1 MSPAPAIRA
10 FVALP
15 LPQAYQDGLAAVQRD
30 WERRL
35 RSKLAW
41 TRPGNWHLTL
51 KFLGDVDEARL
62 PALAAALGGVRWAG
76 FTAQGAGGGFFPP
89 RPAPA
94 ARGRRWQPR
103 VLWAGLVRGAA
114 EATALASAIE
124 KALLPLGFP
133 AEERLF
139 SPHLTLARIKWS
151 EPDPWDEVISD
162 LAGRPWPEFP
172 AAAFTLYRSEL
183 RPGGPVYTA
192 LSTFAA
198 GRQATGSPPC

>member
-1 MSPAPAIRA
+1 MSAVRA

-15 LPQAYQDGLAAVQRD
+15 LPPAYQDGLAAVRTN

-35 RSKLAW
+35 RSKLNW

-51 KFLGDVDEARL
+51 KFLGDVDQDRL
-62 PALAAALGGVRWAG
+62 PALAAALGAVRCPE
-76 FTAQGAGGGFFPP
+76 FSLQGGAGGFFPP
-89 RPAPA
+89 QVEGR
-94 ARGRRWQPR
+94 RRWQPR
-103 VLWAGLVRGAA
+103 VLWLGLARGGA
-114 EATALASAIE
+114 EVAALASSIE

-133 AEERLF
+133 AEERPF
-139 SPHLTLARIKWS
+139 SAHLTLARIKWS
-151 EPDPWDEVISD
+151 EPDPWDEVLAD

-172 AAAFTLYRSEL
+172 AAGFTLYRSEL

-198 GRQATGSPPC
+198 GR